1 MEKQTRN
8 HYTEDFK
15 KRTVKSILEQ
25 TKTIPEIALELDI
38 SAGLLHNWKRLY
50 RSEFQAQIQAEVQA
64 EVQAAPAKV
73 RQLEQQLRDLE
84 TEKQKQELENADL
97 REELEIL
104 KKALH
109 IFGKERN

>member
-25 TKTIPEIALELDI
+25 TKTMPEIALELDI
-38 SAGLLHNWKRLY
+38 SAGVLHNWKRLY
-50 RSEFQAQIQAEVQA
+50 RSEFQAEIQA
-64 EVQAAPAKV
+64 EVQAAPDKV
-73 RQLEQQLRDLE
+73 RQLEQQLRDIE
-84 TEKQKQELENADL
+84 TEKQKQELENVDL

>member
-8 HYTEDFK
+8 HYTEEFK
-15 KRTVKSILEQ
+15 KRTVKFILEQ
-25 TKTIPEIALELDI
+25 TKTIPELALELDI
-38 SAGLLHNWKRLY
+38 SAGVLHNWKRMY
-50 RSEFQAQIQAEVQA
+50 RSEFQAEIQAEI
-64 EVQAAPAKV
+64 QAAPDRV
-73 RQLEQQLRDLE
+73 RQLEQQLRDIE

>member
-8 HYTEDFK
+8 HYTEEFK
-15 KRTVKSILEQ
+15 KRTVKFILEQ
-25 TKTIPEIALELDI
+25 TKTIPELALELDI
-38 SAGLLHNWKRLY
+38 SAGVLHNWKRMY
-50 RSEFQAQIQAEVQA
+50 RSEFQAEI
-64 EVQAAPAKV
+64 QAAPDRV
-73 RQLEQQLRDLE
+73 RQLEQQLRDIE

>member
-50 RSEFQAQIQAEVQA
+50 RSEFQAQSQA